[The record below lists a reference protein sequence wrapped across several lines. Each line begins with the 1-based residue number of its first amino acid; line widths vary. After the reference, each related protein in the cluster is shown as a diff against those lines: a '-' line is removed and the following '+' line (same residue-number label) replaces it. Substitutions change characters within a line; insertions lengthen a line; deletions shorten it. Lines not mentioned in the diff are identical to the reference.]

1 MKAMKIEVVY
11 ANPQEQKLYQLECHE
26 SISVKDAIIQS
37 GVLNDFPEIDLN
49 VQSVG
54 IYSEIVT
61 LNHIVNPYDRI
72 EIYRELTIDPKDA
85 RRIRA
90 EEKRKKDGLKLFGA

>member
-1 MKAMKIEVVY
+1 MKIEVVY
-11 ANPQEQKLYQLECHE
+11 ANAKKQKLYQVECNE
-26 SISVKDAIIQS
+26 EMSVKDVIMQS
-37 GVLNDFPEIDLN
+37 GVLIDFPEIDLN
-49 VQSVG
+49 TQSVG

-61 LNHIVNPYDRI
+61 LEHMAKPDDRI
-72 EIYRELTIDPKDA
+72 EIYRALIIDPKDA

>member
-1 MKAMKIEVVY
+1 MKMLPVEVVY
-11 ANPQEQKLYQLECHE
+11 ADSKKQKLYQLECHE
-26 SISVKDAIIQS
+26 NSSVKDVITQS
-37 GVLNDFPEIDLN
+37 GVLSDFPEIDLN

-54 IYSEIVT
+54 IYSDIVT
-61 LNHIVNPYDRI
+61 LDHIVKSDDRI
-72 EIYRELTIDPKDA
+72 EIYRMLTIDPKDA

>member
-1 MKAMKIEVVY
+1 MKVEVVY
-11 ANPQEQKLYQLECHE
+11 ANPQEQKLYQIECDE
-26 SISVKDAIIQS
+26 NSFVQDLITQS
-37 GVLNDFPEIDLN
+37 GVLSDFPEIDLTT
-49 VQSVG
+49 QSIG

-61 LNHIVNPYDRI
+61 LDHIVKPDDRI

>member
-1 MKAMKIEVVY
+1 MKVEVIY
-11 ANPQEQKLYQLECHE
+11 ASPQAQKLYQLECDKNTT
-26 SISVKDAIIQS
+26 VKDVITQS
-37 GVLNDFPEIDLN
+37 GVLSDFPEIDLN

-54 IYSEIVT
+54 IYSEVVT
-61 LNHIVNPYDRI
+61 LDHIVKPDDRI